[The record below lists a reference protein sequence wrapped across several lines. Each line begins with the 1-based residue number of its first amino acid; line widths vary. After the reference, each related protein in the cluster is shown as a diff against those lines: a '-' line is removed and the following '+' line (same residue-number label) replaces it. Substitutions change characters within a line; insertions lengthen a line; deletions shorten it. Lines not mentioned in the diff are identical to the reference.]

1 MPKEK
6 RVRRPKLTIDDIR
19 EGFRKANCEL
29 LSEEYRGCKQRLK
42 YRCKGCG
49 KTNMTCWN
57 AFSRGFRCK
66 ECAIRKRLKPV
77 PRRIILRDKL
87 YSLAEAA
94 RWLNVRYDDLRKYV
108 IEGFLPGPTK
118 KLGAK
123 MYFTEE
129 DLKKID
135 SLIE

>member
-1 MPKEK
+1 
-6 RVRRPKLTIDDIR
+6 
-19 EGFRKANCEL
+19 
-29 LSEEYRGCKQRLK
+29 
-42 YRCKGCG
+42 
-49 KTNMTCWN
+49 
-57 AFSRGFRCK
+57 
-66 ECAIRKRLKPV
+66 
-77 PRRIILRDKL
+77 LRDKL